1 MMLVAI
7 LVRIGIKDELIKI
20 IKSTNNAKDLE
31 LFVRVAVSN
40 EHAEIDLSKK
50 QGKATEELQKQ
61 RINLVKIIQEQKK
74 EQLAL
79 LESEAEELRTAGLT
93 LTTRQKILKAILN
106 AGKAGLG
113 DAYIL
118 DQQSEAAE
126 RYKEIQDLIL
136 KSKIEQIDVGSW

>member
-1 MMLVAI
+1 M
-7 LVRIGIKDELIKI
+7 
-20 IKSTNNAKDLE
+20 
-31 LFVRVAVSN
+31 
-40 EHAEIDLSKK
+40 SKPW
-50 QGKATEELQKQ
+50 G
-61 RINLVKIIQEQKK
+61 K

-136 KSKIEQIDVGSW
+136 KSKIE